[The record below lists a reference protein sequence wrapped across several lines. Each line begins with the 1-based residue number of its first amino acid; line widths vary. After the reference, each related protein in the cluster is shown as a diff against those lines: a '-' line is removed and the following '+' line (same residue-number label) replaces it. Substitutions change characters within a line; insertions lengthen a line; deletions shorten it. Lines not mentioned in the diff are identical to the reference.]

1 MCIYKCMTNTSTRL
15 LKLMMFFLKC
25 SYSNN
30 RNKYQ
35 KKSKNSEPKE
45 LTNFQCWLKKKKIK
59 NIWIS
64 FLNANRNFT
73 FNTSLSMRILF
84 CLSSI
89 CFAYIHCIQCSPL
102 ASGRF
107 GDVKSYSTH
116 HFFGNAYTK
125 SGSLRF
131 SQFSDCWLIL
141 SVYILMS
148 FDFPFKRLFGVR

>member
-1 MCIYKCMTNTSTRL
+1 MPWSAEN
-15 LKLMMFFLKC
+15 
-25 SYSNN
+25 SNN

-35 KKSKNSEPKE
+35 RKSKNSEPKE
-45 LTNFQCWLKKKKIK
+45 LTYFQCWFKKKKQK

-64 FLNANRNFT
+64 FLNANRHLT
-73 FNTSLSMRILF
+73 FNTSLGLTILF

-89 CFAYIHCIQCSPL
+89 CIQCSPL

-116 HFFGNAYTK
+116 HFFGNTCTK

-141 SVYILMS
+141 FVYILMS